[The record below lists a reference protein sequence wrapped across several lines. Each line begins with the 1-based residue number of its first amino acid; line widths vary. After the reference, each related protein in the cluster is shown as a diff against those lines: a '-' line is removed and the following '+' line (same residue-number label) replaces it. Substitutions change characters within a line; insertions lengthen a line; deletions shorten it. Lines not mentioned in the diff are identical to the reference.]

1 LPERATATGVTAATK
16 GLPFGWPAGAPSGY
30 VLPAKI
36 TTMEEDRGMRVTLTE
51 PGIAGSYEV
60 VERREDG
67 TLVLRPDER
76 WPETEERA
84 RELAERHRETLDFLA
99 DH

>member
-1 LPERATATGVTAATK
+1 
-16 GLPFGWPAGAPSGY
+16 
-30 VLPAKI
+30 
-36 TTMEEDRGMRVTLTE
+36 MRVMLTE

-60 VERREDG
+60 VEQRDDG

-76 WPETEERA
+76 SPETDERA
-84 RELAERHRETLDFLA
+84 RELAEGHRETLDYLA

>member
-1 LPERATATGVTAATK
+1 
-16 GLPFGWPAGAPSGY
+16 
-30 VLPAKI
+30 
-36 TTMEEDRGMRVTLTE
+36 MRVTLTE
-51 PGIAGSYEV
+51 PGIAGSYKV

-76 WPETEERA
+76 SPDTEERA
-84 RELAERHRETLDFLA
+84 RELAERHRETLDYLA